1 MKRPKIEDYSTTPIT
16 AGWDYQKFSKALEA
30 YADDLEGTVNSQEI
44 QLEGQESIIAELKA
58 DIKYLKKRYFEAT
71 GKEVRIKQALK

>member
-30 YADDLEGTVNSQEI
+30 YANWLEAVNRATFENSVVASGTAEQ
-44 QLEGQESIIAELKA
+44 QIAELKELLELA
-58 DIKYLKKRYFEAT
+58 ND
-71 GKEVRIKQALK
+71 ALEYERQKILNKH